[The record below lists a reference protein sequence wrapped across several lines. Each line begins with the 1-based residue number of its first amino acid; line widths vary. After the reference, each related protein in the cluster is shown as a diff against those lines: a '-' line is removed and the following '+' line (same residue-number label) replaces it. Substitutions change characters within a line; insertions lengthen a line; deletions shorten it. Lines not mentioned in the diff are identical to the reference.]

1 MAFAAIW
8 DIWKDSSGKAY
19 YSFSIITTAAD
30 STLADNGWNSMPLIF
45 TEEQQL
51 AQWLDKELA
60 LNDVVKMLKNKE
72 INTMSFYR
80 VSDDIINTKND
91 YPELHNEVL

>member
-1 MAFAAIW
+1 
-8 DIWKDSSGKAY
+8 
-19 YSFSIITTAAD
+19 
-30 STLADNGWNSMPLIF
+30 MPLIF

-91 YPELHNEVL
+91 YPELHNEV

>member
-1 MAFAAIW
+1 
-8 DIWKDSSGKAY
+8 
-19 YSFSIITTAAD
+19 
-30 STLADNGWNSMPLIF
+30 MPLIF

-51 AQWLDKELA
+51 AQWLDKELP

-80 VSDDIINTKND
+80 VSDEIINNKND
-91 YPELHNEVL
+91 YPELHNEV